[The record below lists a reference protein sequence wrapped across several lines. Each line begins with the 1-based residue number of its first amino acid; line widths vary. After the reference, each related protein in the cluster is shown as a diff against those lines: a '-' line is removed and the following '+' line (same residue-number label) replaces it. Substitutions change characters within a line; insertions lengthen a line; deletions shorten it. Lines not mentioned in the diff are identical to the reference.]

1 MNPNDISSTT
11 IDYVN
16 ELTKTIQALSLT
28 IEGIENELKK
38 VKNTLST
45 LSTLKDNI
53 WNIDSIIESS
63 KQWLIVEKTQN
74 NTDENIIEGLFDG
87 YFMVGDD
94 LKKYPVPVNYSS
106 KSKLIPW
113 DRLKVTIKD
122 NGELMYKLIVPAERK
137 HIRAVLSRDDKDQ
150 SKFFAIASDNQ
161 TYSLNTAAI
170 SFFKWLPG
178 DEVYITINKD
188 WKWDYA
194 ALEAVIKAWV

>member
-1 MNPNDISSTT
+1 MNPNNLSSTT
-11 IDYVN
+11 IDYVS

-63 KQWLIVEKTQN
+63 RQWLIVEKSQN
-74 NTDENIIEGLFDG
+74 NSDENIIEGLFDG

-170 SFFKWLPG
+170 SFFKGLPG

-188 WKWDYA
+188 GKGDYA

>member
-1 MNPNDISSTT
+1 MNPNDLSTAT
-11 IDYVN
+11 VDYIN

-45 LSTLKDNI
+45 LSTLRDNI

-63 KQWLIVEKTQN
+63 RQWLVQSRTQDDGEK
-74 NTDENIIEGLFDG
+74 NIIEWLFDG

-122 NGELMYKLIVPAERK
+122 SGELMYKLIVPAERK
-137 HIRAVLSRDDKDQ
+137 HVRAILSRDEKDH

-178 DEVYITINKD
+178 DEIYITINKD
-188 WKWDYA
+188 GKWDYA
-194 ALEAVIKAWV
+194 ALEAVIKA

>member
-1 MNPNDISSTT
+1 MNPKEMN
-11 IDYVN
+11 YVE
-16 ELTKTIQALSLT
+16 ELTKTVQALCLT
-28 IEGIENELKK
+28 IETIESELKK

-53 WNIDSIIESS
+53 GDIDAIIENSRQGIS
-63 KQWLIVEKTQN
+63 LWKTQPDTSNDNIVEW
-74 NTDENIIEGLFDG
+74 IFDG

-122 NGELMYKLIVPAERK
+122 NGELMYKLIIPAERK
-137 HIRAVLSRDDKDQ
+137 HVRAVLSRDDKDH

-178 DEVYITINKD
+178 DEVYITVNKD
-188 WKWDYA
+188 GKGDYA
-194 ALEAVIKAWV
+194 ALEAVIKAGL

>member
-1 MNPNDISSTT
+1 MNPNDLSSTT

-38 VKNTLST
+38 VKNTLYT

-53 WNIDSIIESS
+53 WNIDSIITSS
-63 KQWLIVEKTQN
+63 KQWIIVEKTKN
-74 NTDENIIEGLFDG
+74 DNDENIIEWLFDG

-122 NGELMYKLIVPAERK
+122 NGELMYKLIIPAERK

-161 TYSLNTAAI
+161 TYTLNTAAI

-178 DEVYITINKD
+178 DEVYITINKNG
-188 WKWDYA
+188 KWDYA
-194 ALEAVIKAWV
+194 ALEAVIKSWM

>member
-1 MNPNDISSTT
+1 MNPKDMNYIE
-11 IDYVN
+11 
-16 ELTKTIQALSLT
+16 ELTKTVQALCLT
-28 IEGIENELKK
+28 IETIESELKK

-53 WNIDSIIESS
+53 GDIDAIIEHSRKDLALWRMQS
-63 KQWLIVEKTQN
+63 DTSN
-74 NTDENIIEGLFDG
+74 DNIIEWIFDG

-113 DRLKVTIKD
+113 DRLKVNIKD
-122 NGELMYKLIVPAERK
+122 NGELMYKLIIPAERK
-137 HIRAVLSRDDKDQ
+137 HVRAVLSRDEKDH

-188 WKWDYA
+188 GKGDYA
-194 ALEAVIKAWV
+194 ALEAVIKAGL

>member
-1 MNPNDISSTT
+1 MNPNNLSSTT
-11 IDYVN
+11 VDYIN
-16 ELTKTIQALSLT
+16 ELTKTIQSLALT
-28 IEGIENELKK
+28 VEGIEIELKK

-53 WNIDSIIESS
+53 WNIDSIIEISR
-63 KQWLIVEKTQN
+63 QWLIVQKDHSEN
-74 NTDENIIEGLFDG
+74 DDNIIEWSFDG
-87 YFMVGDD
+87 YFMVGDN

-106 KSKLIPW
+106 KSKLVPG

-122 NGELMYKLIVPAERK
+122 NGELMYKLIMPAERK

-188 WKWDYA
+188 GKWDYA
-194 ALEAVIKAWV
+194 ALEAVIKGWV